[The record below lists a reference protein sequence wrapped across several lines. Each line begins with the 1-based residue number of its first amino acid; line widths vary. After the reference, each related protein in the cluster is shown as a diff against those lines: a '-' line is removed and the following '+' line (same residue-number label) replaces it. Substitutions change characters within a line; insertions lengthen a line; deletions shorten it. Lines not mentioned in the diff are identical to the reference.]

1 MLGRQALHVT
11 NRSCPDK
18 GTRCRGS
25 SSRQWKAVLVVIT
38 PSRRVGKAH
47 PKTICSIHSRGK
59 IQVLERYTAQERL
72 ASEKAFAICLARLAD
87 HIGRFLKV
95 NSGGV
100 VSVANSGRW
109 TGTIKIGAASGQ
121 TAMMPGTLDAS
132 SVAFGN
138 GTGSIVLN
146 HTASDYMFAPTI
158 TGPGSVL
165 VEAGTTIPTADNSYP
180 ARPM

>member
-1 MLGRQALHVT
+1 
-11 NRSCPDK
+11 
-18 GTRCRGS
+18 
-25 SSRQWKAVLVVIT
+25 
-38 PSRRVGKAH
+38 
-47 PKTICSIHSRGK
+47 
-59 IQVLERYTAQERL
+59 
-72 ASEKAFAICLARLAD
+72 
-87 HIGRFLKV
+87 
-95 NSGGV
+95 
-100 VSVANSGRW
+100 
-109 TGTIKIGAASGQ
+109 
-121 TAMMPGTLDAS
+121 MMPGTLDAS